1 MMKKNE
7 NFNKLNKTDIKSK
20 SVISSDKIGQ
30 NLEKNNEFEET
41 NSQDSNRLF
50 ESLETLLHSYDLYK
64 FDKMYNFFHQNAL
77 IDFEGKL
84 QFKLYKSLRVLAY
97 LNIDETKKIIEE
109 GLTELNSIVNND
121 ISIKKLKSSM
131 NIVKFTCKYLT
142 GDYKEALDF
151 FLSMKNNYIINS
163 IPQYSIEL
171 DLNIASIR
179 LLMGDIESCISVLNE
194 SYNTVLKSNLD
205 YYQIIVPQIL
215 GDQPS
220 HALPRITKCRFPGT
234 L

>member
-151 FLSMKNNYIINS
+151 CRGIRGSGPAIPVLSEVEAFVCETDVSEASDVDQAAREIFQRFGRVDILINNAGISHPAES
-163 IPQYSIEL
+163 IL
-171 DLNIASIR
+171 DL
-179 LLMGDIESCISVLNE
+179 G
-194 SYNTVLKSNLD
+194 
-205 YYQIIVPQIL
+205 
-215 GDQPS
+215 
-220 HALPRITKCRFPGT
+220 
-234 L
+234 